1 MAVLVLKFSGPL
13 QSWGTGLKL
22 KDHETDSMPSKSGTI
37 GMIAA
42 AMGRRRN
49 EDISDLASLRFG
61 VREDE
66 PGEILHDYH
75 AAHTYKG
82 EKITATDV
90 GRRDYI
96 QDACF
101 VVGLEGDRD
110 MLERCE
116 HALHHPIFQ
125 LYLGRR
131 SCVPD
136 VGMVKGIFEG
146 DLEGVLS
153 AFPKQTGGNEWD
165 ETDQRE
171 RRKKSEGN
179 ALRLCVETDGSG
191 DRMRKDNP
199 VSFDFRDRQYRHR
212 MEKDLYVNV

>member
-13 QSWGTGLKL
+13 QSWGTGMKL

-42 AMGRRRN
+42 AMGRSRN

-66 PGEILHDYH
+66 PGEILYDYH

-101 VVGLEGDRD
+101 VVGLEGGRD
-110 MLERCE
+110 LLERCE
-116 HALHHPIFQ
+116 YALHHPVFQ

-146 DLEGVLS
+146 GLEEVLS
-153 AFPKQTGGNEWD
+153 AFPRQTGGNEWD
-165 ETDQRE
+165 EKDQKT
-171 RRKKSEGN
+171 RRKNDKGRI
-179 ALRLCVETDGSG
+179 LRLCVETNDTG
-191 DRMRKDNP
+191 DRTRKDAP
-199 VSFDFRDRQYRHR
+199 LSFDFRNRQYGHR
-212 MEKDLYVNV
+212 MEKDLYIEM